1 MMRSLTWL
9 IPFSLALA
17 AASCNDSDGPPASN
31 GVPNPDAGA
40 GGSAARA
47 GAGGTSSTAGK
58 AGAGGSVTGAG
69 APGAGATAEAGSA
82 PVSEGGSAGMDDS
95 EGGAAGAPPD
105 VNPFDGSCATLPG
118 TVVYIES
125 GDTQENLL
133 KNLGR
138 HLRDTANITLAFNLT
153 GSCTLASDMY
163 AYTSAGTKVVKSGT
177 LKYIP
182 STAEDSTWTPAMA
195 EPTCTTGADGIPID
209 VAISALFVDSC
220 SNLAAKPASL
230 ALIQGPVQA
239 YTFVVP
245 TGSQQTAIW
254 SQEARYAF
262 GLGANNPLSPTYNPW
277 NDEQFMFIRPV
288 TKSTLVATALN
299 IELLPS
305 LWKGQK
311 KDMSS
316 DVVTAVKG
324 STKPLATIGILGAEV
339 YDSNRQNG
347 IKTLAFQAKNQAAA
361 YYPDSTS
368 TSFDKQNVR
377 DGHYTLWS
385 PTVYIAPVDGSQ
397 VPTNPAVKY
406 LVDLVQG
413 TTATPPHGTSF
424 DALKDIAK
432 VGLVPDC
439 AMQVTRATDGG
450 NLTPFT
456 PAQSCRCAYLSKVP
470 EALAVPTGCT
480 ACTSSNQCAGG
491 SCNFGFCEP
500 DAVSTAGTT
509 PSGCFSG
516 TPTTH
521 QQLINACSSAQSIVK
536 PVTLP
541 AGDPLPIP

>member
-1 MMRSLTWL
+1 MTLV
-9 IPFSLALA
+9 LA
-17 AASCNDSDGPPASN
+17 AVSCSDSDEAPPSN
-31 GVPNPDAGA
+31 GVPNPEAGA
-40 GGSAARA
+40 GGS
-47 GAGGTSSTAGK
+47 TVH
-58 AGAGGSVTGAG
+58 AGAGGSSPSKAAAGGASGKGG
-69 APGAGATAEAGSA
+69 AAGSGSAGRAGSA
-82 PVSEGGSAGMDDS
+82 SLAEGGSADMEAS
-95 EGGAAGAPPD
+95 EAGAGGASPETP
-105 VNPFDGSCATLPG
+105 PFDGTCATLPG
-118 TVVYIES
+118 TVVFIES

-163 AYTSAGTKVVKSGT
+163 AYAKDGTKVLKSGT

-182 STAEDSTWTPAMA
+182 STAEDANWTTSMV
-195 EPTCTTGADGIPID
+195 EPTCMTGAEGVPID

-220 SNLAAKPASL
+220 SNLAPKPAGL

-239 YTFVVP
+239 YTFIVP

-254 SQEARYAF
+254 AQEARYAF
-262 GLGANNPLSPTYNPW
+262 GRGASNPLAPTYNPW
-277 NDEQFMFIRPV
+277 NDELFMFIRPV

-316 DVVTAVKG
+316 EVVTAVKG
-324 STKPLATIGILGAEV
+324 SAKPTATIGILGAEV

-347 IKTLAFQAKNQAAA
+347 IRTLAFQTKSQQGAF
-361 YYPDSTS
+361 YPDSVS

-385 PTVYIAPVDGSQ
+385 PTVYIAPVDSSQ

-413 TTATPPHGTSF
+413 ASAASAPLGGSSF
-424 DALKDIAK
+424 DALKDIAS

-439 AMQVTRATDGG
+439 AMQVTRTTDGG
-450 NLTPFT
+450 DLSPFT
-456 PAQSCRCAYLSKVP
+456 PAESCRCAFRSKVP
-470 EALAVPTGCT
+470 EGPAVPAGCT
-480 ACTSSNQCAGG
+480 ACTNSTQCGGG

-500 DAVSTAGTT
+500 DAGITVGTS
-509 PSGCFSG
+509 PAGCFSG
-516 TPTTH
+516 TPTNH
-521 QQLINACSSAQSIVK
+521 QQLINACTSAQSILK
-536 PVTLP
+536 AVTLP
-541 AGDPLPIP
+541 DGDPLPIP